1 MQVDI
6 LLSNRIGEDT
16 LRVVV
21 GDSVCGV
28 IDVIR
33 ATSTITTL
41 LAKGIG
47 KIIIADS
54 KKDALSLKKD
64 NGGYLLCGEEGG
76 LPPRGFDYGNSP
88 LELSRLRNLKGK
100 NAILKT
106 TNGTVSFF
114 RVKKSVAAYSMSIL
128 NLDYTVDCMAKK
140 AREEKCNILLVCSG
154 EAGRIAYD
162 DVFVAGLAIKK
173 FLTKGLNVNFTD
185 TCKLVLDSALAEKKI
200 DKALEKSIS
209 ARLLKGVGLGED
221 IDFCSKLNRYS
232 VGGRLMV
239 EDSMVTIKPC

>member
-1 MQVDI
+1 MLVDV
-6 LLSNRIGEDT
+6 LLSNSIGEDT
-16 LRVVV
+16 LRVNIK
-21 GDSVCGV
+21 DSVCGV

-41 LAKGIG
+41 LAKGIS

-54 KKDALSLKKD
+54 KKDALSLKENND
-64 NGGYLLCGEEGG
+64 SCVLCGEEGG
-76 LPPRGFDYGNSP
+76 LPPKGFDYGNSP
-88 LELSRLRNLKGK
+88 LEISRLRNLKGK

-128 NLDYTVDCMAKK
+128 NLDYTVDCMVKK

-162 DVFVAGLAIKK
+162 DVLVAGLVIKK
-173 FLTKGLNVNFTD
+173 LLTKGLNVGFTD

-200 DKALEKSIS
+200 GKALEKSIS
-209 ARLLKGVGLGED
+209 ARLLAGVGLGED
-221 IDFCSKLNRYS
+221 IEFCSKLNRYS
-232 VGGRLMV
+232 VGGKLMV
-239 EDSMVTIKPC
+239 EDSMVAIKSC